1 MAGVEAG
8 DVGKSPAMGIQS
20 VDLSRVCPLNA
31 NEMAWEAMECRN
43 ISAFSFLPS
52 ILFAQNLHE
61 P

>member
-1 MAGVEAG
+1 
-8 DVGKSPAMGIQS
+8 MGIRS
-20 VDLSRVCPLNA
+20 VDLSGVCRLNA

-43 ISAFSFLPS
+43 VSAVSFLPS